1 MVTEERDELRNLV
14 NEFKRPK
21 NDEAGNETVGGAVL
35 QVILFFS
42 PMPLILFMRSL
53 IWSCL

>member
-21 NDEAGNETVGGAVL
+21 NDEAGNETVSGAVL

-53 IWSCL
+53 I